1 MTREAPGPL
10 TAVFVFLAAGLCL
23 AVVALLLLGCS
34 STRLP
39 PEKCTPL
46 NQRAALDAC
55 ERALKLECELRPE
68 IACPDTAIC
77 KDALAEVC
85 P

>member
-10 TAVFVFLAAGLCL
+10 AAVFVFLAAWLCL
-23 AVVALLLLGCS
+23 IGVAILLLGCS

-46 NQRAALDAC
+46 HQRAALAAC
-55 ERALKLECELRPE
+55 ERALRLECELRPE
-68 IACPDTAIC
+68 VACPDSAIC
-77 KDALAEVC
+77 KEALAEVC